1 MLYTELTKK
10 AMLLAWDMHLM
21 SVDKGGMPYI
31 FHPIAV
37 AEMMGSDEYAI
48 CVALLH
54 DIVEDTP
61 MTIHQLSCMH
71 FPTEIVEA
79 VDAITRRTGEKYMDY
94 LVRVKDNQL
103 ARKVK
108 LGDLQHNSDL
118 GRLRSIDKEALS
130 LQKRYK
136 KALIFLTDDQ
146 NGQED

>member
-31 FHPIAV
+31 LHPVAV
-37 AEMMGSDEYAI
+37 AEMMMDDEYAV

-54 DIVEDTP
+54 DIIEDTP

-71 FPTEIVEA
+71 FPIEIIEA
-79 VDAITRRTGEKYMDY
+79 VDAITRKENEKYMDY
-94 LVRVKDNQL
+94 LARVKDNKL

-108 LGDLQHNSDL
+108 LGDLKHNSDL
-118 GRLRSIDKEALS
+118 GRLRSIDEKALS

-136 KALIFLTDDQ
+136 KAISFLIDEQ
-146 NGQED
+146 

>member
-10 AMLLAWDMHLM
+10 AMLLAWDMHFM

-37 AEMMGSDEYAI
+37 AEMMGDDEYAV

-54 DIVEDTP
+54 DIIEDTP

-71 FPTEIVEA
+71 FPVEIVEA
-79 VDAITRRTGEKYMDY
+79 VSILTRRVDEKYMDY
-94 LVRVKDNQL
+94 LVRIKEHQL

-108 LGDLQHNSDL
+108 LGDLKHNSDL
-118 GRLRSIDKEALS
+118 GRLRSVDKEALS

-136 KALIFLTDDQ
+136 KAIAFLTDTE